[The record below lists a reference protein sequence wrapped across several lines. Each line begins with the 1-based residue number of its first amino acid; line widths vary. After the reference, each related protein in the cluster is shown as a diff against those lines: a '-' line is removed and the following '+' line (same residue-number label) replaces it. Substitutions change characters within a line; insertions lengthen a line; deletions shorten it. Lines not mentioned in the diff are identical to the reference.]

1 MFNNNVSGQP
11 DQTPKVELLV
21 NLLET
26 ISQVTHEPLKA
37 EFVESLVLSIVTPQ
51 ESFSQKVS
59 AVEEQPFS
67 EKRHAVE
74 QRGIQ
79 LTPDLV
85 DLISRTSENQLQ
97 KALAIYDSYGSTV
110 YSPSG
115 LFFTLLKNEFSAS
128 A

>member
-1 MFNNNVSGQP
+1 MINYNGSGQP
-11 DQTPKVELLV
+11 DQTPNVELLV

-26 ISQVTHEPLKA
+26 IAQVTHEPLKA
-37 EFVESLVLSIVTPQ
+37 EFVESLVQSIVTPKERFSQKGHVAEQ
-51 ESFSQKVS
+51 ESFS
-59 AVEEQPFS
+59 
-67 EKRHAVE
+67 EKGHAVE

-85 DLISRTSENQLQ
+85 KLISRTSEKQFQN
-97 KALAIYDSYGSTV
+97 ALAIYDSYGSSV

-115 LFFTLLKNEFSAS
+115 LFFTLLKNESSAS